1 MNAWKVILA
10 TLVIFGAG
18 VITGG
23 LLVRFIDGNT
33 PHPPS
38 TQASAPENPRRPGTQ
53 SAIARQNKLPP
64 PNLPG
69 PLRKDFLDRLDHDL
83 KLSPQQRECIEKII
97 CEGQERTKAI
107 WEEVEPDMHEV
118 LTETRSRICGE
129 LTPEQR
135 TCFEQSLKQ
144 QKAKNASTNA
154 PPAAPAPATVKP

>member
-23 LLVRFIDGNT
+23 LLVKFIDAST
-33 PHPPS
+33 PHPPL
-38 TQASAPENPRRPGTQ
+38 TQPGAPENARRPGT
-53 SAIARQNKLPP
+53 SPATARQNKLPAP
-64 PNLPG
+64 LPG
-69 PLRKDFLDRLDHDL
+69 PLRKDFLDRLDRDL
-83 KLSPQQRECIEKII
+83 KLSTQQHECIEKII
-97 CEGQERTKAI
+97 CEGQEKTKAI

-118 LTETRSRICGE
+118 LAETRSRICGE

-144 QKAKNASTNA
+144 QKSKNASTNA
-154 PPAAPAPATVKP
+154 PPAAAAPAALKP